1 LDKIKMQNKVFFL
14 EQIVS
19 DFTVKAR
26 DLFMSRIKS
35 WFTDEAKFRIVRIV
49 ISGIALLVSLCRWA
63 ELPGGID
70 MAWIAII
77 LCGIPIIAG
86 AVKAVIKE
94 HDITADVLVSLAL
107 IGSLIAKEFFAAGEV
122 AFIMEIGSALEDY
135 TSAKARKGIQKLIQ
149 LMPKMARVRRGDS
162 EEIIPVE
169 DIKPGD
175 TIIVLAGE
183 TIPTDGT
190 ITSGTTAVDQSVM
203 TGESIPVD
211 KTVGDS
217 VISGTVNRNGVF
229 EYTSSTGAADSSLQK
244 MIDLA
249 KQADDNKA
257 PIVKLADKWAAWL
270 VIAAFAAAVLTF
282 FINWAVL
289 SDAYAAFLR
298 CVTVLV
304 VVCPCAFILATPTAI
319 TAGIG
324 NASKYGMIVK
334 SGESLERFGTID
346 TVAFDKTGT
355 LTYGKL
361 GIEETRALSP
371 EFTEKEILDLA
382 AATEARSEHPIG
394 QAICAA
400 AGVSDPASDYTVT
413 PGKGIAASY
422 HGKSLLVGKAGFL
435 KENGVE
441 IDESLTDD
449 YRNIGATVV
458 FLAVDGKAAGLIA
471 LSDTIRE
478 SAAPTVRKLNSLNV
492 ESVLL
497 TGDNSAAARTIAD
510 KVKVSNVRSGLL
522 PEDKQKVIREYQ
534 DKGRRVCMIGD
545 GINDAVAL
553 RTADA
558 AIAMGGIGSDVAIES
573 SDVVLVQDDIS
584 RVPYLIYLSR
594 KVLKKIQT
602 NIIISLCINAVATV
616 LAATGV
622 LNAVVGA
629 LVHNAGSVFVVLN
642 SLFLLSVKD
651 TDQEK

>member
-1 LDKIKMQNKVFFL
+1 MKWFK
-14 EQIVS
+14 E
-19 DFTVKAR
+19 
-26 DLFMSRIKS
+26 

-49 ISGIALLVSLCRWA
+49 ISGIALVISLGKWLT
-63 ELPGGID
+63 LPFGID

-77 LCGIPIIAG
+77 LCGIPIIVG
-86 AVKAVIKE
+86 AIKAVIKD

-107 IGSLIAKEFFAAGEV
+107 IGSLIAREFFAAGEV

-135 TSAKARKGIQKLIQ
+135 TSAKAKKGIQKLIQ
-149 LMPKMARVRRGDS
+149 LMPKTVRVRRDDA
-162 EEIIPVE
+162 EEMIPV
-169 DIKPGD
+169 DDVKIGD

-190 ITSGTTAVDQSVM
+190 ITSGTAAIDQSVM

-211 KTVGDS
+211 KTIGDT
-217 VISGTVNRNGVF
+217 VISGTINKSGVF
-229 EYTSSTGAADSSLQK
+229 EYTASTVVADSSLQK

-249 KQADDNKA
+249 KQADADKA
-257 PIVKLADKWAAWL
+257 PIVTLADKWAAWL
-270 VIAAFAAAVLTF
+270 VIAAFTAALLTF

-289 SDAYAAFLR
+289 SDPSAAFLR
-298 CVTVLV
+298 AVTVLV

-319 TAGIG
+319 MAGIG

-334 SGESLERFGTID
+334 SGEALQRFGSID

-361 GIEETRALSP
+361 GIEDIRPLSP
-371 EFTEKEILDLA
+371 ELTKEAILNLA
-382 AATEARSEHPIG
+382 AIAEARSEHPIG

-400 AGVSDPASDYTVT
+400 AHDIQQASGGAQLSSDNTQQASESTQLASDYSVT
-413 PGKGIAASY
+413 PGKGIAAICG
-422 HGKSLLVGKAGFL
+422 GKSILVGKADFL
-435 KENGVE
+435 KENNVE
-441 IDESLTDD
+441 LDENLANKYQD
-449 YRNIGATVV
+449 IGATVV
-458 FLAVDGKAAGLIA
+458 YLAVDGKAAGLIA
-471 LSDTIRE
+471 LSDTLRE
-478 SAAPTVRKLNSLNV
+478 KATPMIKRLQDMNV

-497 TGDNSAAARTIAD
+497 TGDNKAAAQTVAD
-510 KVKVSNVRSGLL
+510 KVKVTTVCSGLL
-522 PEDKQKVIREYQ
+522 PGDKQKIIKKYQ
-534 DKGRRVCMIGD
+534 GQGHKVCMIGD

-558 AIAMGGIGSDVAIES
+558 AIAMGGIGSDIAIES

-584 RVPYLIYLSR
+584 RIPYLIYLSR

-602 NIIISLCINAVATV
+602 NIIISLSINALATV

-622 LNAVVGA
+622 LNAIVGA

-651 TDQEK
+651 TNDH